1 MSARGAEGFPTPPRP
16 KVPVFD
22 DHFHLDPV
30 YGAYMG
36 SVDEFVK
43 AGGTHFLLVHKP
55 DFEKVSASL
64 DAYRAEFEATVNM
77 GRAVNAR
84 GDVECF
90 VALAPHPAEFTR
102 HAERL
107 GFEGAWALLTGAIDL
122 CGKMARDEE
131 LVVALS
137 EAGRPHYPVSPEV
150 WAFSNRLLDYE
161 LATAKDAGVA
171 AQLHTESASPEVMRD
186 LAAHVEASGMSKGK
200 VSKHYC
206 GPLVLPEENHG
217 LFPSVLASRPNV
229 AEALRKGDRFMLE
242 TDFIDDK
249 RRPGA
254 VMAPATVPRRTRA
267 MLEQGVPEE
276 RVWRIHKENPEGV
289 YGVTIEL

>member
-1 MSARGAEGFPTPPRP
+1 VPDAP

-30 YGAYMG
+30 HGDYMA
-36 SVDEFVK
+36 SVEQFAR

-55 DFEKVSASL
+55 DFEALSPTVE
-64 DAYRAEFEATVNM
+64 AYEAEFRKTVAMGHAVNEA
-77 GRAVNAR
+77 GRAR
-84 GDVECF
+84 CF
-90 VALAPHPAEFTR
+90 VALCPHPAEFPR
-102 HAERL
+102 QADRL
-107 GFEGAWALLTGAIDL
+107 GFEGAWQLLTKAVDL
-122 CGKMARDEE
+122 CAAIAREDR

-150 WAFSNRLLDYE
+150 WAFSNRLFDYE
-161 LATAKDAGVA
+161 LAVAKDAGLA
-171 AQLHTESASPEVMRD
+171 AQLHTESATPDVMRD
-186 LAAHVEASGMSKGK
+186 LAAHVEAVGMDKDR

-206 GPLVLPEENHG
+206 PPHVLPEENHG
-217 LFPSVLASRPNV
+217 LFPSVLASRTAV
-229 AEALRKGDRFMLE
+229 KEALSKGDRFMLE

-254 VMAPATVPRRTRA
+254 VMGPATVPRRTRA

-276 RVWRIHKENPEGV
+276 RVWRIHKENPERV
-289 YGVTIEL
+289 YGVTVDL

>member
-1 MSARGAEGFPTPPRP
+1 MGRPPRT
-16 KVPVFD
+16 PVFD
-22 DHFHLDPV
+22 DHFHLDPAF
-30 YGAYMG
+30 GGFQA

-55 DFEKVSASL
+55 DFEGLSTSVE
-64 DAYRAEFEATVNM
+64 AYRTEFERTVRM
-77 GRAVNAR
+77 GREVNAR

-90 VALAPHPAEFTR
+90 VALCPHPAEFPR
-102 HAERL
+102 HADRL
-107 GFEGAWALLTGAIDL
+107 GFEGAWELLTGAIEV
-122 CGKMARDEE
+122 CGELAREDE

-150 WAFSNRLLDYE
+150 WMFSNRLLDFE

-171 AQLHTESASPEVMRD
+171 AQLHTESATPEVMRD
-186 LAAHVEASGMSKGK
+186 LAGHVEASGLSKDK
-200 VSKHYC
+200 VAKHYC
-206 GPLVLPEENHG
+206 GPLVLKEENAG

-267 MLEQGVPEE
+267 MLEQGIGEE
-276 RVWRIHKENPEGV
+276 RVWRIHKENPERV
-289 YGVTIEL
+289 YGVKIEL

>member
-1 MSARGAEGFPTPPRP
+1 MGKPP
-16 KVPVFD
+16 KTPVFD
-22 DHFHLDPV
+22 DHFHLDPLQ
-30 YGAYMG
+30 GGYMA
-36 SVDEFVK
+36 SVDEFAK

-55 DFEKVSASL
+55 DFDALSTSP
-64 DAYRAEFEATVNM
+64 DAYAREFEKTVEM

-84 GDVECF
+84 KGGPRCF
-90 VALAPHPAEFTR
+90 VALCPHPAEFTR

-107 GFEGAWALLTGAIDL
+107 GFEGAWELLTKAVDTA
-122 CGKMARDEE
+122 GKMARDDP

-137 EAGRPHYPVSPEV
+137 EAGRPHYPVSPEM
-150 WAFSNRLLDYE
+150 WTFSNRLLDYE

-171 AQLHTESASPEVMRD
+171 VQLHTESATPEVMRD
-186 LAAHVEASGMSKGK
+186 LAAHVEAAKVDKGK
-200 VSKHYC
+200 VTKHYC
-206 GPLVLPEENHG
+206 PPFVLEEENAG
-217 LFPSVLASRPNV
+217 LFPSVLASRPFV
-229 AEALRKGDRFMLE
+229 AEALKKGDRFLLE

-276 RVWRIHKENPEGV
+276 RVWRIHKENPEKV
-289 YGVTIEL
+289 YGVSIEL

>member
-1 MSARGAEGFPTPPRP
+1 MGAPP

-22 DHFHLDPV
+22 DHFHLDALHGG
-30 YGAYMG
+30 YQA
-36 SVDEFVK
+36 SVDEFVR

-55 DFEKVSASL
+55 DFEALSTTVE
-64 DAYRAEFEATVNM
+64 AYRAEFERTVGM

-84 GDVECF
+84 GDVRCF
-90 VALAPHPAEFTR
+90 VALCPHPAEFTR

-107 GFEGAWALLTGAIDL
+107 GFEGGWELLTAAIGE
-122 CGKMARDEE
+122 CVKIAGTEP

-137 EAGRPHYPVSPEV
+137 EAGRPHYPVSEEM
-150 WAFSNRLLDYE
+150 WAFSNRLMAYE
-161 LATAKDAGVA
+161 FTAAKDAGLAV
-171 AQLHTESASPEVMRD
+171 QLHTESATVEVMRD
-186 LAAHVEASGMSKGK
+186 LAARVEASGLSKAK
-200 VSKHYC
+200 VAKHYC
-206 GPLVLPEENHG
+206 GPLVKEEENFG
-217 LFPSVLASRPNV
+217 LMPSVLASRANV
-229 AEALRKGDRFMLE
+229 KEALAKGDRFLLE

-276 RVWRIHKENPEGV
+276 RVWKIHKENPERL
-289 YGVTIEL
+289 YGVEISI

>member
-1 MSARGAEGFPTPPRP
+1 MPI
-16 KVPVFD
+16 FD

-30 YGAYMG
+30 YGDFQG
-36 SVDEFVK
+36 SVDAFVR

-55 DFEKVSASL
+55 DFDHLAGTVE
-64 DAYRAEFEATVNM
+64 AYRAEFEKTIRM
-77 GRAVNAR
+77 GREVNAR
-84 GDVECF
+84 KDVRCF

-107 GFEGAWALLTGAIDL
+107 GFEAAFALLTQAIDL
-122 CGKMARDEE
+122 CGRFAREDE

-137 EAGRPHYPVSPEV
+137 EAGRPHYPVAPEM
-150 WAFSNRLLDYE
+150 WAFSNRLFDYE

-171 AQLHTESASPEVMRD
+171 AQLHTESATVEVMRD
-186 LAAHVEASGMSKGK
+186 LALHVEAAGMPKDK
-200 VSKHYC
+200 VTKHYC
-206 GPLVLPEENHG
+206 PPFVLEEENFG
-217 LFPSVLASRPNV
+217 LFPSVLASRPFV
-229 AEALRKGDRFMLE
+229 AEALKKGDRFVLE

-267 MLEQGVPEE
+267 MLQQGIPEE
-276 RVWRIHKENPEGV
+276 RIWRIHKENPERI

>member
-1 MSARGAEGFPTPPRP
+1 MGKPPRT
-16 KVPVFD
+16 PVFD
-22 DHFHLDPV
+22 DHFHLDPAFGG
-30 YGAYMG
+30 YLE
-36 SVDEFVK
+36 SVEEFER

-55 DFEKVSASL
+55 DFDKLSVTQDEYA
-64 DAYRAEFEATVNM
+64 REFERTVEM

-84 GDVECF
+84 GKARCF

-107 GFEGAWALLTGAIDL
+107 GFEGAWELLTKAVDL
-122 CGKMARDEE
+122 CGRMARDDD

-137 EAGRPHYPVSPEV
+137 EAGRPHYPVSTEM
-150 WAFSNRLLDYE
+150 WDFSNRLMDYE
-161 LATAKDAGVA
+161 FQTAKDAGVA
-171 AQLHTESASPEVMRD
+171 VQLHTESATPEVMAD
-186 LAAHVEASGMSKGK
+186 LAAHVASAGLDGDH
-200 VSKHYC
+200 VAKHYC
-206 GPLVLPEENHG
+206 PPFVLPEENHG
-217 LFPSVLASRPNV
+217 LFPSVLASRPFV
-229 AEALRKGDRFMLE
+229 AEALNKGDRFMLE

-276 RVWRIHKENPEGV
+276 KVWRIHKENPEKV
-289 YGVTIEL
+289 YGVSIELV